1 MYVYLFLFFCLSLH
15 YSMFVSKFQTNLF
28 ESDATQRNQLNHIVL
43 YVVQL
48 QLTPGGV
55 CRSLQKTTHFIAYS
69 TRKKNFPGFLA
80 FYYRG
85 RKRMLVRGLVGINC
99 SSKCKNDADFTN
111 GNHTWYQQKKKRK
124 TSKLFLP
131 IHLFVFCKNN
141 CKDRTTYHHLFSPVQ
156 PSTSVRLFLTCGDK
170 LRYFCRSL
178 LPNHKR
184 LYEYC
189 IQDNSS
195 N

>member
-1 MYVYLFLFFCLSLH
+1 MSIFFFFFCLSLH

-111 GNHTWYQQKKKRK
+111 GNHTWYQQKKEKK
-124 TSKLFLP
+124 NFEIISANPSICFLQEQLQRSYDISP
-131 IHLFVFCKNN
+131 SF
-141 CKDRTTYHHLFSPVQ
+141 FSSPAINIR
-156 PSTSVRLFLTCGDK
+156 PSFSYLW
-170 LRYFCRSL
+170 
-178 LPNHKR
+178 
-184 LYEYC
+184 
-189 IQDNSS
+189 
-195 N
+195 